1 MKLQLAETHS
11 LSLPIFFAT
20 KLSMLVAAAAVAS
33 AASAASA
40 AVVVVAAVAA
50 AAAALLALVVR
61 AFNRLRSMT
70 WQLVRAHALDVALER
85 LLVE

>member
-20 KLSMLVAAAAVAS
+20 KLSMLVAAAVAS